1 MLIEIINYIIYFLNT
16 IVRLLPISLYSGT
29 FISYLL
35 FNDFRGELLFLGF
48 MINELISF
56 SYKKGLHG
64 LDKKECAIIEGEN
77 NYFVLPSSITQTVGF
92 LFGFITM
99 DTYYTNNFTSLKFI
113 SLIVLLFITL
123 FSRIQVGCETIA
135 TGLIFALFGCFI
147 GSIYYYIIKDY
158 YKPSLESE
166 ENIDDYITL

>member
-1 MLIEIINYIIYFLNT
+1 MLIELINYIIYFVNT
-16 IVRLLPISLYSGT
+16 IIRLLPISLYSGT

-48 MINELISF
+48 MVNELLSF
-56 SYKKGLHG
+56 AYKKGLHG
-64 LDKKECAIIEGEN
+64 LDKRECAIISDTD

-99 DTYYTNNFTSLKFI
+99 DTYYTNTFTSIKFL
-113 SLIVLLFITL
+113 SLIVLLFLTL

-135 TGLIFALFGCFI
+135 TALIFGLFGCFI
-147 GSIYYYIIKDY
+147 GCIYYYIIKDY
-158 YKPSLESE
+158 YKPSLDSE
-166 ENIDDYITL
+166 ENIDDYINL